1 MFLLT
6 TVYGLGMRMLSFFIQ
21 LLQIYSYVFLAD
33 AVLSWFL
40 KPGNKLRQ
48 LLVFLTEPL
57 VSIFRPLEQKILRNS
72 MFPISL
78 AHLFAY
84 IFLQILQSVLYRVMV
99 FVV

>member
-6 TVYGLGMRMLSFFIQ
+6 SIYGLGLRMLSALLQ
-21 LLQIYSYVFLAD
+21 LLQIYSYIFLAD
-33 AVLSWFL
+33 AILSWFL
-40 KPGNKLRQ
+40 KPGNKLREI
-48 LLVFLTEPL
+48 LIFLTEPL
-57 VSIFRPLEQKILRNS
+57 VSLFRPLERKILRNS
-72 MFPISL
+72 MFPVSL

>member
-48 LLVFLTEPL
+48 LLIFLTEPL
-57 VSIFRPLEQKILRNS
+57 VSLFRPLEQKILRNS

>member
-1 MFLLT
+1 MLLLT
-6 TVYGLGMRMLSFFIQ
+6 SVHSMGMWMMSAVIR

-33 AVLSWFL
+33 AVSSWFL
-40 KPGNKLRQ
+40 RPGSRIRQ
-48 LLVFLTEPL
+48 ILVFLTEPL
-57 VSIFRPLEQKILRNS
+57 VSLFRPLEERIRRNS